1 MDFEKLREEYPET
14 VTMEQF
20 YRIAHIS
27 KRKASWLLT
36 NAIVPCED
44 SGKQTR
50 RFKIKLDDV
59 IDYLQKVQDGTLNVS
74 IPSGIFASGAT
85 SKPPRE
91 YLDYDELIGQFLA
104 DWYAAPDML
113 TIKQASEVSGY
124 VGTSILR
131 WVNQKQV
138 KGVLYHERYLISKES
153 LAEFLSSKQGQD
165 IVQKSEIHRNVIE
178 QFMAEQKN
186 SGMELTMSL

>member
-1 MDFEKLREEYPET
+1 MDFNELRELYPKII
-14 VTMEQF
+14 TMEQF

-27 KRKASWLLT
+27 KRKANWLLT
-36 NAIVPCED
+36 NGVIPCED

-50 RFKIKLDDV
+50 RFKIRLDDV
-59 IDYLQKVQDGTLNVS
+59 IDYLQRVQGGTLNVS

-91 YLDYDELIGQFLA
+91 YLDCNELKEQFLA

-113 TIKQASEVSGY
+113 TVKQASEISGY

-131 WVNQKQV
+131 WVKQKQV

-153 LAEFLSSKQGQD
+153 LAEFLSSKDGQD
-165 IVQKSEIHRNVIE
+165 IVQKSELHRDVIE
-178 QFMAEQKN
+178 QFMTEQKN
-186 SGMELTMSL
+186 SGMEFTMSL

>member
-1 MDFEKLREEYPET
+1 MDYEKLREEYPET
-14 VTMEQF
+14 ITMEQF

-36 NAIVPCED
+36 NGIVPCED

-50 RFKIKLDDV
+50 RFKIRLDDV
-59 IDYLQKVQDGTLNVS
+59 IDYLQKVQGGTLNVS

-91 YLDYDELIGQFLA
+91 YLDCDELKEQFLA

-113 TIKQASEVSGY
+113 TVKQASEISGY

-153 LAEFLSSKQGQD
+153 LAEFLSSKDGQD
-165 IVQKSEIHRNVIE
+165 IVQKSEIHRDVIE

-186 SGMELTMSL
+186 SGMEFTMSL

>member
-1 MDFEKLREEYPET
+1 MDYKKLREEYPET
-14 VTMEQF
+14 ITMEQF

-27 KRKASWLLT
+27 KRKANWLLT
-36 NAIVPCED
+36 NGIIPCED

-50 RFKIKLDDV
+50 RFKIRLDDV
-59 IDYLQKVQDGTLNVS
+59 IDYLQMVQGGTLNVS
-74 IPSGIFASGAT
+74 IPSGIFVSGAA

-91 YLDYDELIGQFLA
+91 YLDCDELKGQFLA

-113 TIKQASEVSGY
+113 TIKQASEISGY

-131 WVNQKQV
+131 WVNRKQV

-153 LAEFLSSKQGQD
+153 LADFLSSKDGQD
-165 IVQKSEIHRNVIE
+165 IVQKSELHRDMIE
-178 QFMAEQKN
+178 EFMVEQEN
-186 SGMELTMSL
+186 SGMELSMSL

>member
-1 MDFEKLREEYPET
+1 MDYEKLREEYPET
-14 VTMEQF
+14 ITMEQF
-20 YRIAHIS
+20 YQIAHIS
-27 KRKASWLLT
+27 KRKANWLLT
-36 NAIVPCED
+36 NSVIPCED

-50 RFKIKLDDV
+50 RFKIRLDDV
-59 IDYLQKVQDGTLNVS
+59 IDYLQKVQGGRLDVS
-74 IPSGIFASGAT
+74 IPSGIFASGAM

-91 YLDYDELIGQFLA
+91 YLDCDELKRQFLA
-104 DWYAAPDML
+104 DWYTSPDML
-113 TIKQASEVSGY
+113 TIKQASEISGY

-153 LAEFLSSKQGQD
+153 LAEFLSSKDGQD
-165 IVQKSEIHRNVIE
+165 IVQKSEIHRDAIE

-186 SGMELTMSL
+186 SGTELTMSL

>member
-1 MDFEKLREEYPET
+1 MNFNELRELYPEII
-14 VTMEQF
+14 TMEQF

-27 KRKASWLLT
+27 KRKANWLLT
-36 NAIVPCED
+36 NGIVPCED

-50 RFKIKLDDV
+50 RFKIKLNDV
-59 IDYLQKVQDGTLNVS
+59 IEYLQRVQSKTLDVS

-91 YLDYDELIGQFLA
+91 YIDCDELKGQFLA
-104 DWYAAPDML
+104 DWYNAPDML
-113 TIKQASEVSGY
+113 TIKQASEISSY

-153 LAEFLSSKQGQD
+153 LAEFLSSKDGQD
-165 IVQKSEIHRNVIE
+165 IVQKSELHRDVIE

-186 SGMELTMSL
+186 SGTELTMSL

>member
-1 MDFEKLREEYPET
+1 MGYEKLREEYPET
-14 VTMEQF
+14 ITMEQF
-20 YRIAHIS
+20 YQIAHIS

-36 NAIVPCED
+36 NGIVPCED

-50 RFKIKLDDV
+50 RFKIRLDDV
-59 IDYLQKVQDGTLNVS
+59 INYLQKVQGGTLNVS

-91 YLDYDELIGQFLA
+91 YLDRDEMKGQFLA
-104 DWYAAPDML
+104 DWYTSPDML
-113 TIKQASEVSGY
+113 TIKQASEISGY

-153 LAEFLSSKQGQD
+153 LADFLSSKDGQD
-165 IVQKSEIHRNVIE
+165 IVKKSELHQGVIAE
-178 QFMAEQKN
+178 FMAEQKN
-186 SGMELTMSL
+186 SGMEFTMSL

>member
-1 MDFEKLREEYPET
+1 MDFDELRQLYPET
-14 VTMEQF
+14 ITMEQF

-36 NAIVPCED
+36 NGVVPCED

-59 IDYLQKVQDGTLNVS
+59 IEYLQKVQGGTLNVS
-74 IPSGIFASGAT
+74 IPNGIFASGAS
-85 SKPPRE
+85 SKPPQE
-91 YLDYDELIGQFLA
+91 YLDCDELKEQFLA
-104 DWYAAPDML
+104 DWYDAPDML
-113 TIKQASEVSGY
+113 TIKQASEISGY

-131 WVNQKQV
+131 WVNRKQV
-138 KGVLYHERYLISKES
+138 KGVLYHERYLVSKES
-153 LAEFLSSKQGQD
+153 LADFLSSKDGQD
-165 IVQKSEIHRNVIE
+165 IVQKSEIHRDMIE
-178 QFMAEQKN
+178 EFMVEQEN

>member
-1 MDFEKLREEYPET
+1 MDYEKLREEYPET
-14 VTMEQF
+14 ITMEQF

-36 NAIVPCED
+36 NGIVPCED

-50 RFKIKLDDV
+50 RFKIRLDDV
-59 IDYLQKVQDGTLNVS
+59 IEYLQSVQSGTLDVS
-74 IPSGIFASGAT
+74 IPSGIFASGAA

-91 YLDYDELIGQFLA
+91 YMDCDDLKEQFLA
-104 DWYAAPDML
+104 DWYDVPDML
-113 TIKQASEVSGY
+113 TIKQASEISGY

-165 IVQKSEIHRNVIE
+165 IVQKSEIHRDVIAE
-178 QFMAEQKN
+178 YMSEQKN
-186 SGMELTMSL
+186 SGMEFTMSL

>member
-1 MDFEKLREEYPET
+1 MDFDDLRQLYPEAI
-14 VTMEQF
+14 TMEQF

-27 KRKASWLLT
+27 KRKAKWLLE
-36 NAIVPCED
+36 NGIIPCED

-59 IDYLQKVQDGTLNVS
+59 IEYLQKVQGGTLDVS
-74 IPSGIFASGAT
+74 IPSGIFASGAS

-91 YLDYDELIGQFLA
+91 YLDTDELKGQFLA
-104 DWYAAPDML
+104 AWYDAPDML
-113 TIKQASEVSGY
+113 TIKQASEISGY

-131 WVNQKQV
+131 WISRGQV
-138 KGVLYHERYLISKES
+138 KGILYHERYLISKES

-165 IVQKSEIHRNVIE
+165 IVQKSELHRDVIE
-178 QFMAEQKN
+178 EFTAEQKN
-186 SGMELTMSL
+186 SGMEFTMSL

>member
-1 MDFEKLREEYPET
+1 LDYEKLREEYPET

-27 KRKASWLLT
+27 KRKANWLLT
-36 NAIVPCED
+36 NGIVPCED

-50 RFKIKLDDV
+50 RFKIRLDDV
-59 IDYLQKVQDGTLNVS
+59 IDYLQRVQSRTLDIS
-74 IPSGIFASGAT
+74 IPSGIFTSGAT

-91 YLDYDELIGQFLA
+91 YLDCDELKGQFLA
-104 DWYAAPDML
+104 DWYTSPDML
-113 TIKQASEVSGY
+113 TVKQASKISGY

-153 LAEFLSSKQGQD
+153 LAAFLSSKDGQD
-165 IVQKSEIHRNVIE
+165 IVKKSELHQGVIAE
-178 QFMAEQKN
+178 FMAEQKN
-186 SGMELTMSL
+186 SGMEFTMSL

>member
-1 MDFEKLREEYPET
+1 MDYEKLRDEYPEI

-27 KRKASWLLT
+27 KRKANWLLT
-36 NAIVPCED
+36 HGIVPCED

-50 RFKIKLDDV
+50 RFKIRLDD
-59 IDYLQKVQDGTLNVS
+59 IINYLQKAQSGTLDVS
-74 IPSGIFASGAT
+74 IPNGIFASGAS
-85 SKPPRE
+85 SKPPQE
-91 YLDYDELIGQFLA
+91 YLDCDKLKEQFLA
-104 DWYAAPDML
+104 DWYDAPDML
-113 TIKQASEVSGY
+113 TIKQASGISGY

-131 WVNQKQV
+131 WVNRKQV

-153 LAEFLSSKQGQD
+153 LADFLSSKDGQD
-165 IVQKSEIHRNVIE
+165 IVQKSELHRDMIE
-178 QFMAEQKN
+178 EFMVEQEN

>member
-1 MDFEKLREEYPET
+1 
-14 VTMEQF
+14 MEQF

-36 NAIVPCED
+36 NGIVLCED

-59 IDYLQKVQDGTLNVS
+59 IEYLQKVQGGTLDVL
-74 IPSGIFASGAT
+74 IPSGIFASGAS

-91 YLDYDELIGQFLA
+91 YLDTDELKGQFLA
-104 DWYAAPDML
+104 AWYDAPDML
-113 TIKQASEVSGY
+113 TIKQASEISGY

-131 WVNQKQV
+131 WVNRKQV

-153 LAEFLSSKQGQD
+153 LATFLSSKDGQD
-165 IVQKSEIHRNVIE
+165 IVQKSELHRDVIE
-178 QFMAEQKN
+178 EFTAEQKN
-186 SGMELTMSL
+186 SGMEFTMSL

>member
-1 MDFEKLREEYPET
+1 MDYEKLREEYPET

-27 KRKASWLLT
+27 KRKANWLLT
-36 NAIVPCED
+36 NGIVPCED

-50 RFKIKLDDV
+50 RFKIRLDDV
-59 IDYLQKVQDGTLNVS
+59 IDYLQRVQSRTLDIS
-74 IPSGIFASGAT
+74 IPSGIFTSGAT

-91 YLDYDELIGQFLA
+91 YLDCDELKGQFLA
-104 DWYAAPDML
+104 DWYTSPDML
-113 TIKQASEVSGY
+113 TVKQASKISGY

-138 KGVLYHERYLISKES
+138 KGVLYRERYLISKES
-153 LAEFLSSKQGQD
+153 LAEFLSSKDGQD
-165 IVQKSEIHRNVIE
+165 IVKKSELHQGVIAE
-178 QFMAEQKN
+178 FMAEQKN

>member
-1 MDFEKLREEYPET
+1 MDYEKLREEYPET
-14 VTMEQF
+14 ITMEQF

-27 KRKASWLLT
+27 KRKANWLLT
-36 NAIVPCED
+36 NGVVPCED

-50 RFKIKLDDV
+50 RFKIRLDNV
-59 IDYLQKVQDGTLNVS
+59 IDYLQKVQGGTLNVS

-91 YLDYDELIGQFLA
+91 YLDCDELKEQFLA
-104 DWYAAPDML
+104 DWYATPDML
-113 TIKQASEVSGY
+113 TIKQASKISGY

-165 IVQKSEIHRNVIE
+165 IVQKSEIHRDVIVE
-178 QFMAEQKN
+178 YMSEQKN
-186 SGMELTMSL
+186 SGMEFTMSL